1 MPEMS
6 AQERLTSRQYTALL
20 AGSAFGAGILTLPR
34 YLCAAASQDAW
45 GIPLLAGGAMCLS
58 AACFLLLCRR
68 FPGMTFPQQLQKIL
82 PLPLANGILL
92 LFLAYFLTVA
102 ASSIR
107 IVAEVTL
114 LYLLP
119 NTPLWAVALVYCLFV
134 GYTLSGGLRCVG
146 RFNELT
152 GFVLLFAFLLLL
164 PSLREGRITN
174 LSPMFTTDMTALLA
188 AVPMACYSFGISL
201 LIPLFLP
208 LTDDRSKAA
217 KHTWPTLC
225 FVIAAFSL
233 ITLTSVCVLG
243 ADTSA
248 HMLFP
253 VITLYKSVSV
263 PVIERLD
270 LFFLTLWTVLAVRP
284 CLNFAL
290 AAVRLTNGLFQN
302 RLPRRWLSAGIGLF
316 LFFSMLLQSD
326 IVGTIRILHWL
337 GYVFLFLGIA
347 LPVLLLISSRKKV
360 VPCHDSNR

>member
-1 MPEMS
+1 MCENS
-6 AQERLTSRQYTALL
+6 AQERLTPRQYTALL

-34 YLCAAASQDAW
+34 YLCAAGSQDAW
-45 GIPLLAGGAMCLS
+45 VIPLLAGGVMCLS
-58 AACFLLLCRR
+58 ALCFLQLCRR
-68 FPGMTFPQQLQKIL
+68 FPGMTLPKQLRELL
-82 PLPLANGILL
+82 PLPLANVT
-92 LFLAYFLTVA
+92 FFFYLAYFLTVA

-119 NTPLWAVALVYCLFV
+119 NTPLWAVALVYSLFV
-134 GYTLSGGLRCVG
+134 GYTLSGGLRGAG

-152 GFVLLFAFLLLL
+152 GFVLLFGFLLLL
-164 PSLREGRITN
+164 PSLREGRMTN
-174 LSPMFTTDMTALLA
+174 LAPVLTAKPTALLSA
-188 AVPMACYSFGISL
+188 IPMACYSFGISL

-208 LTDDRSKAA
+208 RTDDRTRAA
-217 KHTWPTLC
+217 KSTWPALC
-225 FVIAAFSL
+225 FVVAAFSL

-290 AAVRLTNGLFQN
+290 AAGQLTDSLFKN

-316 LFFSMLLQSD
+316 LFVTMLLQYD

-347 LPVLLLISSRKKV
+347 LPALFLILSRKKV
-360 VPCHDSNR
+360 SA

>member
-1 MPEMS
+1 MS
-6 AQERLTSRQYTALL
+6 EISARERLTSRQYTALL

-34 YLCAAASQDAW
+34 YLCAAAGQDAW
-45 GIPLLAGGAMCLS
+45 VIPLLAGGTMCLS
-58 AACFLLLCRR
+58 ALCFLRLCRR
-68 FPGMTFPQQLQKIL
+68 FPGMTLPHLMQELL
-82 PLPLANGILL
+82 PLPLANTAVLL
-92 LFLAYFLTVA
+92 YLAYFLTVA

-107 IVAEVTL
+107 IVAEITL

-119 NTPLWAVALVYCLFV
+119 NTPLWAVALVYSLFV
-134 GYTLSGGLRCVG
+134 GYTLSGGLRGAG

-152 GFVLLFAFLLLL
+152 GFVLLFGFLLLL
-164 PSLREGRITN
+164 PSLREGRMTN
-174 LSPMFTTDMTALLA
+174 LAPMLTAKPTALLTA
-188 AVPMACYSFGISL
+188 IPMACYSFGISL

-208 LTDDRSKAA
+208 LTDDRSRAA

-225 FVIAAFSL
+225 FVVTAFSL

-253 VITLYKSVSV
+253 VITIYKSVSV

-290 AAVRLTNGLFQN
+290 AAGQLSDGLLKN

-316 LFFSMLLQSD
+316 LFASMLLQTD

-337 GYVFLFLGIA
+337 GYVFLFLGIVF
-347 LPVLLLISSRKKV
+347 PSLLLILSRKKV
-360 VPCHDSNR
+360 SA

>member
-1 MPEMS
+1 MSESS
-6 AQERLTSRQYTALL
+6 AQAMLSPRQYTAML

-34 YLCAAASQDAW
+34 YLCAAGGQDAW
-45 GIPLLAGGAMCLS
+45 IIPLLAGGAMCLS
-58 AACFLLLCRR
+58 SFLFLQLCRR
-68 FPGMTFPQQLQKIL
+68 FPGMTLPHQLQQFL
-82 PLPLANGILL
+82 PLPLANILICSYL
-92 LFLAYFLTVA
+92 VYFLTVA

-134 GYTLSGGLRCVG
+134 GYTLCGGLRGAG

-152 GFVLLFAFLLLL
+152 GFVLLFGFLLLL
-164 PSLREGRITN
+164 PSVREGRMTN
-174 LSPMFTTDMTALLA
+174 LAPMLTSKPAALLA

-208 LTDDRSKAA
+208 LTEDRPRAA
-217 KHTWPTLC
+217 KHTWSALG
-225 FVIAAFSL
+225 FVVVSFSL

-290 AAVRLTNGLFQN
+290 AAGQLTDCFFKA
-302 RLPRRWLSAGIGLF
+302 RIPRRWLSAGIGLF
-316 LFFSMLLQSD
+316 LFVSMLLQYD
-326 IVGTIRILHWL
+326 IVGTIRILHGL

-347 LPVLLLISSRKKV
+347 LPAFFLILSGKKV
-360 VPCHDSNR
+360 SA